1 MGIRK
6 KIIKKLPIFG
16 RGQAAAMERSAPTVT
31 SSSTSTPTPVEPPKP
46 KHPRGEMEPT
56 AYIEKVLSENRV
68 VLFMKG
74 SPSQPLCGF
83 SANAAGILA
92 STGHDFA
99 HVDVIADYEIRE
111 QIKQYSQW
119 PTLPQIYVDNE
130 FIGGS
135 DILRQMSTD
144 GSLLEM
150 LNSTPEHKLV
160 RGTIMFTPYY

>member
-16 RGQAAAMERSAPTVT
+16 RGQAEAVERSTQSRPA
-31 SSSTSTPTPVEPPKP
+31 SSTTSTAPRVSEPPKP
-46 KHPRGEMEPT
+46 KHPRGDMKPVDF
-56 AYIEKVLSENRV
+56 IEKVLAENRV

-74 SPSQPLCGF
+74 NPAQPMCGF
-83 SANAAGILA
+83 SANAAGILS

-111 QIKQYSQW
+111 QIKQFSQW
-119 PTLPQIYVDNE
+119 PTLPQIYVDQE
-130 FIGGS
+130 FLGGS

-144 GSLLEM
+144 GSLQEM
-150 LNSTPEHKLV
+150 LDEKP
-160 RGTIMFTPYY
+160 G

>member
-16 RGQAAAMERSAPTVT
+16 RGQAAAVERTTSVRTPQSTP
-31 SSSTSTPTPVEPPKP
+31 SSSEPVEPPKP
-46 KHPRGEMEPT
+46 KHPRGDMEPE
-56 AYIEKVLSENRV
+56 AYIEKVITENRV

-74 SPSQPLCGF
+74 EPSQPLCGF
-83 SANAAGILA
+83 SANAAGILS

-111 QIKQYSQW
+111 AIKQYSQW
-119 PTLPQIYVDNE
+119 PTLPQIYVDKE
-130 FIGGS
+130 FLGGS

-150 LNSTPEHKLV
+150 LNGGKEAAEE
-160 RGTIMFTPYY
+160 

>member
-16 RGQAAAMERSAPTVT
+16 RGQAEAVERSTQSRPV
-31 SSSTSTPTPVEPPKP
+31 SSSNSTAPRVSEPPKP
-46 KHPRGEMEPT
+46 KHPRGDMKPVEF
-56 AYIEKVLSENRV
+56 IEKVLAENRV

-74 SPSQPLCGF
+74 NPAQPMCGF
-83 SANAAGILA
+83 SANAAGILS

-111 QIKQYSQW
+111 QIKQFSQW
-119 PTLPQIYVDNE
+119 PTLPQIYVDQE
-130 FIGGS
+130 FLGGS

-144 GSLLEM
+144 GSLQEM
-150 LNSTPEHKLV
+150 LDKKP
-160 RGTIMFTPYY
+160 G

>member
-16 RGQAAAMERSAPTVT
+16 RGQAAAVERTT
-31 SSSTSTPTPVEPPKP
+31 SVSTPKRTTTTEPERMDPPKP
-46 KHPRGEMEPT
+46 KHARGDMDPSE
-56 AYIEKVLSENRV
+56 YIEKVITENRV

-74 SPSQPLCGF
+74 EPSQPLCGF

-92 STGHDFA
+92 STGHGFA
-99 HVDVIADYEIRE
+99 HVDVIADYEIRDE
-111 QIKQYSQW
+111 IKRFSQW
-119 PTLPQIYVDNE
+119 PTLPQIYVDKE

-150 LNSTPEHKLV
+150 LNTGGDSTTE
-160 RGTIMFTPYY
+160 

>member
-16 RGQAAAMERSAPTVT
+16 RGQAAAMERSNPVSTP
-31 SSSTSTPTPVEPPKP
+31 SSTASTGSAPVEPPKP
-46 KHPRGEMEPT
+46 KHPRGEMEPI

-119 PTLPQIYVDNE
+119 PTLPQIYLDKE

-144 GSLLEM
+144 GSLQEM
-150 LNSTPEHKLV
+150 LNSV
-160 RGTIMFTPYY
+160 GDAGTE

>member
-16 RGQAAAMERSAPTVT
+16 RGQAQAAERANQPSKSETNT
-31 SSSTSTPTPVEPPKP
+31 TSTGTASFSSPEPVKP
-46 KHPRGEMEPT
+46 SHPRGEMEPV
-56 AYIEKVLSENRV
+56 AFIEKILEENRV

-74 SPSQPLCGF
+74 SPAQPLCGF

-111 QIKQYSQW
+111 QVKQFSQW
-119 PTLPQIYVDNE
+119 PTLPQIYVDKE

-135 DILRQMSTD
+135 DILRQMSAD
-144 GSLLEM
+144 GSLQEM
-150 LNSTPEHKLV
+150 LDAGAPNAD
-160 RGTIMFTPYY
+160 

>member
-16 RGQAAAMERSAPTVT
+16 RGQAAAMDRSTPKSVSK
-31 SSSTSTPTPVEPPKP
+31 SSSATSTTPVEPPKP
-46 KHPRGEMEPT
+46 KHSRGEMEPT

-74 SPSQPLCGF
+74 TPSQPLCGF
-83 SANAAGILA
+83 SANAAGIL
-92 STGHDFA
+92 SSIGHDFA
-99 HVDVIADYEIRE
+99 HVDVIADHEIRD

-119 PTLPQIYVDNE
+119 PTLPQIYVDKE

-150 LNSTPEHKLV
+150 LSNEGNTTE
-160 RGTIMFTPYY
+160 

>member
-16 RGQAAAMERSAPTVT
+16 RGQAAAVERTT
-31 SSSTSTPTPVEPPKP
+31 SVPTPKRTATTEPERTEPPKP
-46 KHPRGEMEPT
+46 KHPRGDMDPSE
-56 AYIEKVLSENRV
+56 YIEKVITENRV

-74 SPSQPLCGF
+74 EPSQPLCGF

-99 HVDVIADYEIRE
+99 HVDVIADYEIRDE
-111 QIKQYSQW
+111 IKRFSQW
-119 PTLPQIYVDNE
+119 PTLPQIYVDKE

-150 LNSTPEHKLV
+150 LNTGGDSTTE
-160 RGTIMFTPYY
+160 

>member
-16 RGQAAAMERSAPTVT
+16 RGQAEAVERSTHSRPAP
-31 SSSTSTPTPVEPPKP
+31 SSNSPTPSVSEPPKP
-46 KHPRGEMEPT
+46 KHPRGDMKPVEF
-56 AYIEKVLSENRV
+56 IEKVLAENRV

-74 SPSQPLCGF
+74 NPAQPMCGF
-83 SANAAGILA
+83 SANAAGILS

-111 QIKQYSQW
+111 QIKQFSQW
-119 PTLPQIYVDNE
+119 PTLPQIYVDQE
-130 FIGGS
+130 FLGGS

-144 GSLLEM
+144 GSLQEM
-150 LNSTPEHKLV
+150 LDAKSV
-160 RGTIMFTPYY
+160 

>member
-1 MGIRK
+1 MGDGASCLYRK
-6 KIIKKLPIFG
+6 GIVRKPSGFIYEGLP
-16 RGQAAAMERSAPTVT
+16 
-31 SSSTSTPTPVEPPKP
+31 
-46 KHPRGEMEPT
+46 
-56 AYIEKVLSENRV
+56 
-68 VLFMKG
+68 
-74 SPSQPLCGF
+74 QPLCGF

-119 PTLPQIYVDNE
+119 PTLPQIYVDKE

-144 GSLLEM
+144 GSLQEM
-150 LNSTPEHKLV
+150 LNNEDDTATE
-160 RGTIMFTPYY
+160 

>member
-16 RGQAAAMERSAPTVT
+16 RGQAQAQEAAQARTTVSQSGPTTSAP
-31 SSSTSTPTPVEPPKP
+31 SEPAKP
-46 KHPRGEMEPT
+46 KHPRGEMQPT

-74 SPSQPLCGF
+74 SPAQPLCGF
-83 SANAAGILA
+83 SANAAGILSA
-92 STGHDFA
+92 TGHDFA

-119 PTLPQIYVDNE
+119 PTLPQIYIDKE
-130 FIGGS
+130 FMGGS
-135 DILRQMSTD
+135 DILRQMSAD
-144 GSLLEM
+144 GSLQEM
-150 LNSTPEHKLV
+150 LDAGNASDSES
-160 RGTIMFTPYY
+160 

>member
-16 RGQAAAMERSAPTVT
+16 RGQAAAAERTRT
-31 SSSTSTPTPVEPPKP
+31 TPTPKSTVSTEPVEVPKP
-46 KHPRGEMEPT
+46 KHPRGEMDPV
-56 AYIEKVLSENRV
+56 AYIEQVISENRV

-74 SPSQPLCGF
+74 EPSQPLCGF

-99 HVDVIADYEIRE
+99 HVDVIADYEIRDA
-111 QIKQYSQW
+111 IKQYSQW
-119 PTLPQIYVDNE
+119 PTLPQIYVDKE

-150 LNSTPEHKLV
+150 LSSGPNTATE
-160 RGTIMFTPYY
+160 

>member
-16 RGQAAAMERSAPTVT
+16 RGQATAMERAT
-31 SSSTSTPTPVEPPKP
+31 SVQTPSNTSQPNPIEPPKP
-46 KHPRGEMEPT
+46 KHARGEMEPVE
-56 AYIEKVLSENRV
+56 YIQKVLAENRV

-111 QIKQYSQW
+111 QIKQFSQW
-119 PTLPQIYVDNE
+119 PTLPQIYVDQE

-144 GSLLEM
+144 GSLKEM
-150 LNSTPEHKLV
+150 LDS
-160 RGTIMFTPYY
+160 

>member
-16 RGQAAAMERSAPTVT
+16 RGQAAAAERAQPASSPVSNTAVSA
-31 SSSTSTPTPVEPPKP
+31 PVEPPKP
-46 KHPRGEMEPT
+46 KHPRGEMEPVE
-56 AYIEKVLSENRV
+56 YIEKVLSENRI

-111 QIKQYSQW
+111 QIKNFSQW
-119 PTLPQIYVDNE
+119 PTLPQVYIDKE
-130 FIGGS
+130 FMGGS

-144 GSLLEM
+144 GSLQEL
-150 LNSTPEHKLV
+150 LNGDGDSK
-160 RGTIMFTPYY
+160 

>member
-16 RGQAAAMERSAPTVT
+16 RGQAAAVERTTSVSAPKKTT
-31 SSSTSTPTPVEPPKP
+31 LTEPIEPPKP
-46 KHPRGEMEPT
+46 KHPRGDMDPSD
-56 AYIEKVLSENRV
+56 YIEKVITENRV

-74 SPSQPLCGF
+74 EPSQPLCGF

-99 HVDVIADYEIRE
+99 HVDVIADYEIRDE
-111 QIKQYSQW
+111 IKRYSQW
-119 PTLPQIYVDNE
+119 PTLPQIYVDKE

-150 LNSTPEHKLV
+150 LNSGGDSTTE
-160 RGTIMFTPYY
+160 

>member
-16 RGQAAAMERSAPTVT
+16 RGQAAAMERVTPSPMSNPSSA
-31 SSSTSTPTPVEPPKP
+31 TSTAPVEPPKP
-46 KHPRGEMEPT
+46 KHPRGEMEPV

-119 PTLPQIYVDNE
+119 PTLPQIYVDKE

-144 GSLLEM
+144 GSLQEM
-150 LNSTPEHKLV
+150 LNNEDDTATE
-160 RGTIMFTPYY
+160 

>member
-1 MGIRK
+1 MSWAFEK

-16 RGQAAAMERSAPTVT
+16 RGQAEAVERSVVSPTDSV
-31 SSSTSTPTPVEPPKP
+31 TPVTEPPKP
-46 KHPRGEMEPT
+46 KHPRGELEPV

-92 STGHDFA
+92 STGYDFA

-111 QIKQYSQW
+111 EIKQYSRW
-119 PTLPQIYVDNE
+119 PTLPQIYVDKE
-130 FIGGS
+130 FLGGS

-144 GSLLEM
+144 GSLLE
-150 LNSTPEHKLV
+150 LLQSGDSQAE
-160 RGTIMFTPYY
+160 